1 MRASLQPFTGYI
13 VRFHPEGDFGDDYV
27 FMTCVEFKG
36 DTATFHGG
44 AGDPSPAMKTELNAM
59 LRERGI
65 KHIAFERR
73 RGGKHRR
80 NVKIKVR

>member
-1 MRASLQPFTGYI
+1 
-13 VRFHPEGDFGDDYV
+13 
-27 FMTCVEFKG
+27 
-36 DTATFHGG
+36 
-44 AGDPSPAMKTELNAM
+44 M